1 MGTTVWVD
9 DATRRDL
16 RRLQKELG
24 VGSVNETIRRLL
36 DRPALDA
43 RTLFAL
49 HRDAIRA
56 VLKRHRLRRLVAFGS
71 RARGDASPTSDLD
84 LAVEAAPQADP
95 LAVLAAEADLEQVTG
110 LRVNLVELPNPRL
123 EEAIERE
130 GVPFAPR

>member
-16 RRLQKELG
+16 RRLQQELG
-24 VGSVNETIRRLL
+24 ARSANDTIRRLL

-49 HRDAIRA
+49 HRDAIQA

-84 LAVEAAPQADP
+84 LAVEAAPRADP

-110 LRVNLVELPNPRL
+110 LRVNLAELPNPRL
-123 EEAIERE
+123 EEAIARE